1 MSNQMCLFDLCPDI
15 EELITNELAVLL
27 KFREAT
33 AEFKLRMLL
42 NSKPLKKKIRPPE
55 RLRDWR
61 GREQVRYSPVGPSIL
76 KCLFPFMGKHTFE
89 YGGVGCEHK
98 VRNPNIHGFIWAK
111 NSIDRE
117 YHTNWIGMKDMN
129 VKNLDETLTEL
140 GAKKFKS
147 KKKDDKIKMLMNY

>member
-42 NSKPLKKKIRPPE
+42 NSKPLKKQIKPPE
-55 RLRDWR
+55 RFYD
-61 GREQVRYSPVGPSIL
+61 QVRYSPVGPNIL
-76 KCLFPFMGKHTFE
+76 KCCFPFMGRHFQYQWKYSNE
-89 YGGVGCEHK
+89 EK

-111 NSIDRE
+111 NGGDRD
-117 YHTNWIGMKDMN
+117 YYTPWIGMKDMN